1 MLDRPLI
8 LNVMQS
14 GDALDLL
21 RALPDS
27 AAVLVFFDPQHRDV
41 LDRLAYGHE
50 GQRQRGR
57 CVLPAMSSSFIDAVC
72 YEIARVLKPSATR
85 SVRFRLAPV
94 RRINRSDQGYS
105 RQKNHE
111 RCCNDERGLV
121 T

>member
-27 AAVLVFFDPQHRDV
+27 AAVSVFFDPQHRDV

-72 YEIARVLKPSATR
+72 YEIARVLKPSGYLMRWIDTFALCEGG
-85 SVRFRLAPV
+85 LALIG
-94 RRINRSDQGYS
+94 R
-105 RQKNHE
+105 
-111 RCCNDERGLV
+111 
-121 T
+121 TT